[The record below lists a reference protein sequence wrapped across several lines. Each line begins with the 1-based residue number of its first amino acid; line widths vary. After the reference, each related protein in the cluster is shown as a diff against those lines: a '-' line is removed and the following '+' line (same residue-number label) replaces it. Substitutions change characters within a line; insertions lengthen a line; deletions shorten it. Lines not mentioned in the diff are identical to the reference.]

1 MSAPRHN
8 ASQPA
13 TTNLPVLEKAT
24 SPLHDDAAYPVSNT
38 GLTSLRQ
45 RQQSHQQGNSSH
57 GVLRRDHNYN
67 TPIGGYSSSRSSDD
81 ETATYASRDPNHQ
94 KRRRIRHELHQK
106 HKSDVVHIRPKW
118 TKWMNSDAKNHTV
131 AFMGEFVGTFMFLF
145 FAFAGTQVANI
156 GVGDSTNQS
165 TTGSATG
172 FNPATLLYIA
182 LSFGFSLMVNAWV
195 FFRIS
200 GGLFNPAV
208 TLALALLGA
217 LSPLRAGLLFIAQ
230 VSGATFSAYIVSVLF
245 PTAFNVRTTL
255 AVGTSIAQG
264 VFIEAF
270 CTAELVFTIIMLAA
284 EKHRAT
290 FIAPVGIGLAL
301 FVSELVSV
309 YYTGGSLNPARSFAP
324 CAVTHD
330 FDNEHWIYWVGPF
343 IGTLLAVGFYK
354 LNKILEYEMV
364 NPGQDGDERNDPTQ
378 NPDHEIAQAVEERA
392 IEVEEITAIQ
402 EAGGFDNIST
412 DGSLNAGTMMNADPA
427 ADLDA
432 HVGSGTRKLSTGQ
445 KEDIEAQWPESSH
458 AEGRQRRL

>member
-1 MSAPRHN
+1 MSVPRHN
-8 ASQPA
+8 AAQTAA
-13 TTNLPVLEKAT
+13 TTFPILEKAT
-24 SPLHDDAAYPVSNT
+24 SAPQNRAASARSNN
-38 GLTSLRQ
+38 SPRDLRQ
-45 RQQSHQQGNSSH
+45 RQQSHQQGNRSH
-57 GVLRRDHNYN
+57 GVSRRDYNYD

-81 ETATYASRDPNHQ
+81 ETATYASRNLHYQ

-106 HKSDVVHIRPKW
+106 HKADAVHIRPKW

-217 LSPLRAGLLFIAQ
+217 LSPLRAVLLFIAQ
-230 VSGATFSAYIVSVLF
+230 ISGATFSAYIVSVLF

-255 AVGTSIAQG
+255 AVGTSNAQG
-264 VFIEAF
+264 LFIEAF
-270 CTAELVFTIIMLAA
+270 CTAELVFTIIMLAG

-290 FIAPVGIGLAL
+290 FIAPIGIGLAL
-301 FVSELVSV
+301 FVSELVAV

-330 FDNEHWIYWVGPF
+330 FDHEHWIYWVGPL

-378 NPDHEIAQAVEERA
+378 NPDHEIAQAVEDRA
-392 IEVEEITAIQ
+392 IVVEEIAAIE

-412 DGSLNAGTMMNADPA
+412 DGSLNVGMMDADPA

-432 HVGSGTRKLSTGQ
+432 HVGSAMRKLGAGQ
-445 KEDIEAQWPESSH
+445 KEDIEAQWSGSSH
-458 AEGRQRRL
+458 AAGRQLRS